1 MFGFAIG
8 GTSILNILIPWAF
21 SSHSDTFVI
30 IVQVL
35 QGLIQGFGYPA
46 MHGVWRYWAPPMERS
61 KLATTAFTGS
71 YAGAVV
77 GMPLSAFLVY
87 YLSWSMPFYVYG
99 WHCLFIDATFPPF
112 ALLGF
117 MGAIWTILWF
127 SMTFEKPCMHPS
139 ITREEKE
146 YIEAKIGHVS
156 QTHPTVRHL
165 LLPFL

>member
-8 GTSILNILIPWAF
+8 GTAMLNILLPWAF
-21 SSHSDTFVI
+21 SSHSDTFVVI
-30 IVQVL
+30 IQVC

-87 YLSWSMPFYVYG
+87 YLSWSMPFYIY
-99 WHCLFIDATFPPF
+99 
-112 ALLGF
+112 GF
-117 MGAIWTILWF
+117 MGAIWTVLWF
-127 SMTFEKPCMHPS
+127 SMTFEKPVLHPS
-139 ITREEKE
+139 ISREEKE

-156 QTHPTVRHL
+156 QTHPTVNN
-165 LLPFL
+165 F